1 MLHRDLKKVKEAK
14 RAFYRISDDYDNA
27 LQKNAQ
33 SVRTKPTEA
42 EESLNVLSA
51 TRTAFSHTAL
61 DYVFQVCN
69 VHVHL
74 ALQLVRCKCAVGG
87 GGGGGGGGALG
98 FFIGVHCC

>member
-33 SVRTKPTEA
+33 AVRTKPTEA

-61 DYVFQVCN
+61 DYVFQVYMY
-69 VHVHL
+69 
-74 ALQLVRCKCAVGG
+74 
-87 GGGGGGGGALG
+87 
-98 FFIGVHCC
+98 I